1 MSAEDKAPVR
11 LAYARRN
18 RDLGPQ
24 LVWRGKDEQDE
35 ADPIAQPPPPRD
47 RVAGHHDR
55 RRPG

>member
-35 ADPIAQPPPPRD
+35 ADPIAQAPAARPRGGPP
-47 RVAGHHDR
+47 
-55 RRPG
+55 

>member
-24 LVWRGKDEQDE
+24 LVWRGKDERDE
-35 ADPIAQPPPPRD
+35 ADPIAQAPAARPRGGPP
-47 RVAGHHDR
+47 
-55 RRPG
+55 